1 MTVQGR
7 RAAKRPNRYRA
18 WDMTVFSF
26 GDRVGAGATTN
37 VVLIVTTSGA
47 TRFGRRAGPPPS
59 GWPMAEP
66 YLRPIRGPTGDHYAA
81 VMVRDTVRT
90 LWAEPRAPQP
100 PGRVWRDWVLVAA
113 LVPTALLEGLLRDD
127 VVWRPVSVLLGVTL
141 PWTLL
146 WRRTHPLAAVVVAFG
161 AIIGVDI
168 LSLVADADGVVG
180 LYTIAF
186 VVLFPY
192 SLVRW
197 GSGREIGI
205 GLAIIQAT
213 AILGIVIDYTDVVE
227 AVGGFLFLLF
237 PATLGATV
245 RYWTSSR
252 LRELDQVKLRERAQL
267 ARELHDTVAH
277 HVSAIAIRAQ
287 AGRVVAATHPEAA
300 LDALGII
307 EEEASLTLSELRAMV
322 AGLRDDAAVALAPQP
337 GVADLERLVRSAGDM
352 PSVEVELSGDLDDLR
367 PSVGAAVYRIAQ
379 ESVTNAVRHA
389 RHVTHVQVRV
399 TGDADSV
406 RLTVSDDGQAG
417 SSTGS
422 GRPGYGVVGMT
433 ERAALL
439 GGSLVAGPGP
449 ESGWTVDAVLPRAGV
464 PA

>member
-1 MTVQGR
+1 
-7 RAAKRPNRYRA
+7 
-18 WDMTVFSF
+18 
-26 GDRVGAGATTN
+26 
-37 VVLIVTTSGA
+37 
-47 TRFGRRAGPPPS
+47 
-59 GWPMAEP
+59 
-66 YLRPIRGPTGDHYAA
+66 
-81 VMVRDTVRT
+81 MVRDTVRT
-90 LWAEPRAPQP
+90 LWAEPRAPNP
-100 PGRVWRDWVLVAA
+100 PRRVWRDWVLVAA
-113 LVPTALLEGLLRDD
+113 LVPTALLEGVLRDD
-127 VVWRPVSVLLGVTL
+127 VVWRPWSVLLGVAL

-146 WRRTHPLAAVVVAFG
+146 WRRTHPLAAVVAAFG
-161 AIIGVDI
+161 AIILADI
-168 LSLVADADGVVG
+168 ASLVGDADGVVG
-180 LYTIAF
+180 LYTMIF
-186 VVLFPY
+186 ILLFPY

-205 GLAIIQAT
+205 GLVLIAAT
-213 AILGIVIDYTDVVE
+213 AILGIALDYTGVVDS
-227 AVGGFLFLLF
+227 VVGFLFLLF

-300 LDALGII
+300 LDALGTI
-307 EEEASLTLSELRAMV
+307 EEEASLTLAELRVMV
-322 AGLRDDAAVALAPQP
+322 GGLRDETAVALAPQP
-337 GVADLERLVRSAGDM
+337 GVADLARLARSGGNM
-352 PSVEVELSGDLDDLR
+352 PTVEVDLSGDLDDLR

-389 RHVTHVQVRV
+389 RDVTQIRVRV
-399 TGDADSV
+399 AGEADCV

-417 SSTGS
+417 STGS
-422 GRPGYGVVGMT
+422 GPPGYGLVGMT

-439 GGSLVAGPGP
+439 GGTLVAGPGP
-449 ESGWTVDAVLPRAGV
+449 ERGWTVDAVLPRAGV